1 MPRYTRG
8 LAPPMATRGAQSVN
22 AVATPVRRFVAPGPE
37 HPMQTP
43 GRRITRVHACAANEA
58 ACSCRWSMARMPSL
72 MQAASVSSIGPP
84 IR

>member
-1 MPRYTRG
+1 
-8 LAPPMATRGAQSVN
+8 MATSGAQSVN

-37 HPMQTP
+37 AAMQTP
-43 GRRITRVHACAANEA
+43 GRRVTRVHAWAANAA
-58 ACSCRWSMARMPSL
+58 ACSWRWSIARMPSL